1 MWYKERSSVTSKG
14 GESGTLISV
23 PLYSFVKICDRMVP
37 IRLQLQ
43 QKKEALVAAKAAV
56 ELQTIKIEE
65 DKLIGW
71 PQQQYRWQK
80 LQKWLNAEELLTDYQ
95 LQD

>member
-1 MWYKERSSVTSKG
+1 
-14 GESGTLISV
+14 
-23 PLYSFVKICDRMVP
+23 MVP

-71 PQQQYRWQK
+71 PQQQYR
-80 LQKWLNAEELLTDYQ
+80 
-95 LQD
+95 